1 MHACVGDVPL
11 AKALRSV
18 VRRGCRQ
25 GPHRI
30 NHVRVC
36 MIRFMTSF
44 PQLFERSL
52 KSCGVRLAP
61 AFFFVGFWSASDTH
75 THTLHFHRPLPY
87 PGVCFI
93 DATACGVRLTPAF
106 VFLFFERTRA
116 GSAALHH
123 TRQCVHAKA
132 HTQHVFAQGTTSAIA
147 AQCQPLLLSLV
158 HDATCIMIS
167 QFRVPRECRYASR
180 GTVYSNR
187 QQLDRSTSSA
197 YLVLY

>member
-1 MHACVGDVPL
+1 MRRTFGSSFFFCGILERKRHTHTHTALSQTSTIPWCVF
-11 AKALRSV
+11 
-18 VRRGCRQ
+18 RRRN
-25 GPHRI
+25 RM
-30 NHVRVC
+30 R
-36 MIRFMTSF
+36 
-44 PQLFERSL
+44 LERSL
-52 KSCGVRLAP
+52 HM
-61 AFFFVGFWSASDTH
+61 SASDTH
-75 THTLHFHRPLPY
+75 THTHIALSQTSTIPWCVFHR
-87 PGVCFI
+87 CNRMRRTF
-93 DATACGVRLTPAF
+93 DSSFC
-106 VFLFFERTRA
+106 FLFFERTRA